1 MFNMIL
7 CTPLIATMSW
17 FLPLRYTI
25 SWSDISVFCYLEGM
39 DKGEEMSTCKDN
51 LKLWENI
58 IGGDYMLI
66 GCLIL
71 STCK

>member
-1 MFNMIL
+1 M
-7 CTPLIATMSW
+7 
-17 FLPLRYTI
+17 
-25 SWSDISVFCYLEGM
+25 FCYLREM
-39 DKGEEMSTCKDN
+39 DKGEEMLAWKDN

-71 STCK
+71 STCKYTSLPVDRWGVES